1 MGNSEG
7 YRYIEVPERGIAFLE
22 EGQHLMDQ
30 APFDQIPAV
39 CVPDFFADPQDWQG
53 IGIFVRYVM
62 KTRPGDYAIFFG
74 VGRGVDGLTVHL
86 AEKKIRSSIVGY
98 AEQTRLMIESTPYA
112 PEYLTQFLFNPSVFQ
127 KDGTPKDTKKEIPTF
142 VYYQRQKLL
151 SDARYMLAGL
161 EEETHGLA
169 SPGDVSDAV
178 HAAGRGRVNT
188 NYRLLTKSEALR

>member
-1 MGNSEG
+1 MGNREG

-39 CVPDFFADPQDWQG
+39 CAPGFFADSQDWQG

-62 KTRPGDYAIFFG
+62 KTRDYSSQFG
-74 VGRGVDGLTVHL
+74 VGRGPEGLSKHL
-86 AEKKIRSSIVGY
+86 AEQKMRSSIVGY

-112 PEYLTQFLFNPSVFQ
+112 PEYLTQFLFNPSVFEA
-127 KDGTPKDTKKEIPTF
+127 DGTPKDTKKEIPTF

-151 SDARYMLAGL
+151 SDVRYRLVGL
-161 EEETHGLA
+161 EEEAHGLA
-169 SPGDVSDAV
+169 GPGDVSDAL
-178 HAAGRGRVNT
+178 HAAGRGPVNT